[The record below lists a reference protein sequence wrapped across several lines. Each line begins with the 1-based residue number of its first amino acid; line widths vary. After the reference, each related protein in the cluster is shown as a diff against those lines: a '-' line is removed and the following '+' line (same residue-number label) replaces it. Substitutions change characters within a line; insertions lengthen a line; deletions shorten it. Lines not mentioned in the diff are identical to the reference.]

1 MLLWEFGELRVQRHI
16 NYMIHER
23 LWSGS
28 EHKVTHV
35 LATSCPIYNLCRYCK
50 CPILGMCNIPRY
62 SPLLQVT
69 QSTLDL
75 SFQHQKMVLL
85 NPARHYSVS
94 WYVVRGQLFSSL
106 SLPPAWYLVDIET
119 VGAASNIYSLSILI
133 KIYRVG
139 SVLLSLFL
147 ASFFHLVFS
156 GPSS

>member
-1 MLLWEFGELRVQRHI
+1 MRGKEEIPCPELYIICWEWEIQAQGKTLMIHMLLWEFGELRVQRHI

-119 VGAASNIYSLSILI
+119 VGAASIHCQ
-133 KIYRVG
+133 
-139 SVLLSLFL
+139 F
-147 ASFFHLVFS
+147 
-156 GPSS
+156 